1 MTNQLHWRS
10 ALLLCLTA
18 VWQCTI
24 SAQITVHLPSA
35 AGGTRTMVV
44 AKPGS
49 SELILG
55 GLQPGAPCRITA
67 LRTTTDQLADFSLKI
82 SEKQPVQSAG
92 AAGDNTVWFT
102 PDGSTVSLVLYA
114 SSPVKTDEIPL
125 YLSVMQ
131 ENFQPGK
138 DKPGDNAESQAL
150 LQTTPNV
157 NPQSLIA
164 STLIGGGCYTVSNVT
179 AKGNSSAKGTFSGGA
194 QNIQLA
200 SGLVMSTGNVNILS
214 GPNLAGDSDGGFG
227 TPGYDAS
234 LDALVAGNLYD
245 VNVIE
250 FDFVPT
256 GSMVEFEYVFGSEE
270 YCEYV
275 GSEYNDV
282 FGFFISGPGIN
293 GVKNLAVLPG
303 GSTPISVN
311 SINHDTNTQ
320 YYVNNST
327 NFLSCNFMGWSASN
341 YAEVELDGWT
351 KPLKAIANVQ
361 PCQTYHIKLA
371 IADVGD
377 GLYDSAVFLKAN
389 SFSAGGQVAAAP
401 AYAQNRPT
409 ATEGCLGGN
418 IRFFRAGA
426 TTNPLTVSYTVSPA
440 STAVAGVDYAPLPG
454 MAVIPAGESE
464 VFVPVTIFSDALQ
477 EGTEKIILDISNSC
491 RCETSQ
497 IEFLVGDSEPL
508 ALALSGDTPVCE
520 FEESSLAVQV
530 TGGEA
535 PYNYEWSN
543 GAATPFTQVSPT
555 SSTIYS
561 VTVTDFCGDTAS
573 GTIAVDV
580 LPFVRESISITV
592 CAGESVEIGGQF
604 YVAPAVVNDT
614 IFLSAPDC
622 GQITTYKLEALPVAA
637 GSETFTFC
645 AGSSVTINGQ
655 IYTTPGTVTD
665 TLTAANG
672 CDSIMTYTLVKLPPL
687 TGAELILLCPGDQV
701 TLNGASYGTEADI
714 PVTYQTASGCD
725 SIVTYKLRYATPAP
739 STVSMTCPP
748 SVTLNVPTGAPGAAV
763 QYADPLA
770 ATDCTCPGT
779 VVAMVSGKP
788 SGSLFPVG
796 ETQVC
801 YRAEDACGQSRTCC
815 FSVTVSEENP
825 CDVKVAGCM
834 KYELLSVTQDPGK
847 NKTYRIRVTNNCS
860 REMIYTAFQLPS
872 AITAMSPANNSIY
885 TSPEGTAYLVRNP
898 NYAPFYSVRFRPTGT
913 GLANGATSV
922 FRYTLPAQAD
932 VDYIH
937 VISRLF
943 EQQYYEAYLNTYYC
957 PVGVTPTDNLTDGS
971 EDRTEEELSSD
982 QVLLFPNPS
991 DGLFYADLSA
1001 WEGTEVTIQIY
1012 DGRGQRVLH
1021 TGTRAGDAPH
1031 IVTMPTGTPAGLYFV
1046 ELSNDD
1052 GEKEVVKMV
1061 VER

>member
-1 MTNQLHWRS
+1 MANQLHWRS
-10 ALLLCLTA
+10 ALLLCIA
-18 VWQCTI
+18 FMWQCDL
-24 SAQITVHLPSA
+24 SAQITVDVTSGSA
-35 AGGTRTMVV
+35 GTRAALAVRSGV
-44 AKPGS
+44 
-49 SELILG
+49 SEVTLY
-55 GLQPGAPCRITA
+55 GLQPGNPCRIVA
-67 LRTTTDQLADFSLKI
+67 LRTSTEQLADFSLKL
-82 SEKQPVQSAG
+82 SEKQSVQAAG
-92 AAGDNTVWFT
+92 NSGDNTIWFT
-102 PDGSTVSLVLYA
+102 PDGTTASLNLYA
-114 SSPVKTDEIPL
+114 TSPVKTDDIPL

-131 ENFQPGK
+131 ENLQTGK
-138 DKPGDNAESQAL
+138 DKPGSNAESQAL

-164 STLIGGGCYTVSNVT
+164 NTLIGGGCYAVSNVT
-179 AKGNSSAKGTFSGGA
+179 AKGNSSAKGTFSGGS
-194 QNIQLA
+194 QNIQLS
-200 SGLVMSTGNVNILS
+200 SGLVMSTGNVNILP

-234 LDALVAGNLYD
+234 LDALVVGNLYD

-303 GSTPISVN
+303 GTTPISVN

-361 PCQTYHIKLA
+361 PCQKYHIKLA

-401 AYAQNRPT
+401 AYAQNRPV
-409 ATEGCLGGN
+409 ASEGCVGGA
-418 IRFFRAGA
+418 IRFFRAGS
-426 TTNPLTVSYTVSPA
+426 TTNPLTVSYAVSPT
-440 STAVAGVDYAPLPG
+440 STAVAGTDYAPLPG
-454 MAVIPAGESE
+454 MAVIPAGQNE
-464 VFVPVTIFSDALQ
+464 VLVPVTIFNDGLP
-477 EGTEKIILDISNSC
+477 EGTEKIVLDISNSC
-491 RCETSQ
+491 QCETNQ
-497 IEFLVGDSEPL
+497 IEFLISDSEPL
-508 ALALSGDTPVCE
+508 SLSVSGDALICE
-520 FEESSLAVQV
+520 LGESNLAALV

-535 PYNYEWSN
+535 PYSYVWSN
-543 GAATPFTQVSPT
+543 GATNPFTQVSPAA
-555 SSTIYS
+555 STTYS
-561 VTVTDFCGDTAS
+561 VTVTDFCGDTVS
-573 GTIAVDV
+573 GSFSVDV
-580 LPFVRESISITV
+580 LPFVRENISITV
-592 CAGESVEIGGQF
+592 CAGEEVEIGGVF
-604 YVAPAVVNDT
+604 YTAPAVVNDT
-614 IFLSAPDC
+614 IFLNIPDC
-622 GQITTYKLEALPVAA
+622 GQITTYTLQALPAA
-637 GSETFTFC
+637 VGSETFTFC
-645 AGSSVTINGQ
+645 AGGSVTVNGQ
-655 IYTTPGTVTD
+655 IYDTPGIFTD

-672 CDSIMTYTLVKLPPL
+672 CDSVMTYTLVRRPPL
-687 TGAELILLCPGDQV
+687 AGAELILLCPGDQV
-701 TLNGASYGTEADI
+701 TLDGISYSSEADI
-714 PVTYQTASGCD
+714 PVTYQTAAGCD

-739 STVSMTCPP
+739 STVSMNCPP
-748 SVTLNVPTGAPGAAV
+748 SVTLNIPTGAPGVAV

-770 ATDCTCPGT
+770 ATNCTCPGT
-779 VVAMVSGKP
+779 VVSMLSGQV

-796 ETQVC
+796 VTQVC
-801 YRAEDACGQSRTCC
+801 YRAEDVCGQSRTCC
-815 FSVTVSEENP
+815 FSVTISEENP
-825 CDVKVAGCM
+825 CDVKVIGCM
-834 KYELLSVTQDPGK
+834 KYELLSVTQDQGK
-847 NKTYRIRVTNNCS
+847 NRTYRVRVTNNCA
-860 REMIYTAFQLPS
+860 RELIYTAFQLPS

-885 TSPEGTAYLVRNP
+885 TSPEGNAYQVRNP
-898 NYAPFYSVRFRPTGT
+898 NYAPFYSVRFRPTGA

-957 PVGVTPTDNLTDGS
+957 PVGITPTDNLTDGS
-971 EDRTEEELSSD
+971 DERADGELTPD
-982 QVLLFPNPS
+982 QISLFPNPS

-1001 WEGTEVTIQIY
+1001 WKGLDVTIQVY
-1012 DGRGQRVLH
+1012 DSRGQRVVH
-1021 TGTRAGDAPH
+1021 TGTRAGDVPYL
-1031 IVTMPTGTPAGLYFV
+1031 VTMPAGVPAGLYFV
-1046 ELSNDD
+1046 ELGNND
-1052 GEKEVVKMV
+1052 GEKEVLKMV